1 MEIILNKRWNYQ
13 FIKDNGKY
21 ILSVMCGTV
30 GLFEVDVELNKH
42 QITNYKRNGIDFIE
56 KCVKEIRANP
66 NQYIKT

>member
-42 QITNYKRNGIDFIE
+42 QIANYKRNGIDFIE